1 MNKARFIA
9 ISGVCGAIAVV
20 CLILAG
26 LPALKWVALIL
37 AVMASIAVA
46 VPILIDPKGLLY
58 SLLTF
63 VVSGAVGV
71 FMGMANIV
79 YVAPIIVFCMPF
91 SIVKVYGETVK
102 ISAQLDEPTVLEDPF
117 GGEDKTVVQ
126 VSVDKKQRLPVFV
139 RWIIYYVL
147 LEAAL
152 ALTLGAA
159 YLFTRP
165 VFDALTE
172 NKLFIWI
179 ILVAQLVVPPYNLL
193 MRGCLI
199 AATKVVRKIRP

>member
-102 ISAQLDEPTVLEDPF
+102 ISAQLNEPTVLEDPF

-126 VSVDKKQRLPVFV
+126 VNVDKKQRLPVFV

-159 YLFTRP
+159 YLFTHP